1 MGRLA
6 AGSWCGESGRMSVD
20 LDTTSAPKR
29 PPGPFSRRVLATIV
43 NGKSTDGHFIRAY
56 QRELTE
62 HIGGRP
68 TIVQR
73 RLIERA
79 AMLALHLLKFDQR
92 AYRVGQLSDRSM
104 RDYLAAHNSLTRTL
118 QAIGVQAAPVEAES
132 KPKTLADIVAEHDSR
147 RGGDSEDDVPP

>member
-20 LDTTSAPKR
+20 LDTSSAPKR

-92 AYRVGQLSDRSM
+92 AHRVGELSDRSM

-118 QAIGVQAAPVEAES
+118 QAIGVQAAPVEGEP
-132 KPKTLADIVAEHDSR
+132 KPKTLADIIAEHDVGKR
-147 RGGDSEDDVPP
+147 AADGEDASP